1 MKPVYS
7 VMASVALAVA
17 LVGCGKG
24 NFSKSANAVK
34 TGVFRYPVVTSPTTL
49 DPAKVQDGDTIDVIQ
64 QVFQG
69 LVEWGPDNR
78 VQPAIAEKWDVEDG
92 GKTYVFHLKKG
103 VKFTNGREVHAEDFK
118 WCIERAC
125 NPDYNSPTAGTY
137 LTDIVGVSDRLAKK
151 ATEVKGITVVD
162 DYTLKVEIDKPRPYF
177 LGKLTYPTARVYA
190 KEALKDPLKEM
201 GSIEE
206 MIGSGPFKF
215 EKYVPDQILTMVANK
230 EYQGGAPLLE
240 RIERPIVKDAA
251 TRLNLF
257 KSGAVDLVQLERQDV
272 EALQTDATYKSQ
284 LQFFDRASM
293 WYVGINLN
301 VYPQFKDVR
310 VRQAMAQAIDIDDI
324 ITNILRGIN
333 KKADGIVPPGV
344 FGHQNGAQVWKYD
357 VPAAKKLLAEA
368 GYPDAKGL
376 PEFEMTFR
384 EARPDIQ
391 IVAEK
396 VASDLK
402 QNLGLRIKLKTMEWR
417 AYLEKHNRKIMP
429 FFHMRWGADYLDA
442 ENFLSTLLATYG
454 AENKVNYS
462 NEEFDALC
470 READTSL
477 DEAKRLKL
485 YAQAENIALRE
496 APFIPI
502 YFQRDAEL
510 ISPRVKG
517 IRDSLFGHLPHT
529 TVSIQ

>member
-1 MKPVYS
+1 
-7 VMASVALAVA
+7 
-17 LVGCGKG
+17 
-24 NFSKSANAVK
+24 
-34 TGVFRYPVVTSPTTL
+34 
-49 DPAKVQDGDTIDVIQ
+49 
-64 QVFQG
+64 
-69 LVEWGPDNR
+69 
-78 VQPAIAEKWDVEDG
+78 
-92 GKTYVFHLKKG
+92 
-103 VKFTNGREVHAEDFK
+103 
-118 WCIERAC
+118 
-125 NPDYNSPTAGTY
+125 
-137 LTDIVGVSDRLAKK
+137 
-151 ATEVKGITVVD
+151 
-162 DYTLKVEIDKPRPYF
+162 
-177 LGKLTYPTARVYA
+177 
-190 KEALKDPLKEM
+190 
-201 GSIEE
+201 
-206 MIGSGPFKF
+206 
-215 EKYVPDQILTMVANK
+215 
-230 EYQGGAPLLE
+230 
-240 RIERPIVKDAA
+240 
-251 TRLNLF
+251 
-257 KSGAVDLVQLERQDV
+257 
-272 EALQTDATYKSQ
+272 
-284 LQFFDRASM
+284 M